1 MRQLTPEEA
10 QVLRRLYLAYP
21 ASIGS
26 VDLQRDLKG
35 KLADDPKK
43 IRLVVKALIREG
55 YAEMVRD
62 LGRSYDVM
70 ITLPGVEYLR
80 HFSNV
85 HFWGEMPGR
94 SPWKTG
100 YQDGYRSQG

>member
-1 MRQLTPEEA
+1 MRKLTPDEA
-10 QVLRRLYLAYP
+10 QVLQRLYLAYP
-21 ASIGS
+21 APIGS
-26 VDLQRDLKG
+26 VDLQRELRG
-35 KLADDPKK
+35 KLAEEPKK
-43 IRLVVKALIREG
+43 IRLVVKALIKEG

-62 LGRSYDVM
+62 LGRSYEVM

-80 HFSNV
+80 QFHDV

-100 YQDGYRSQG
+100 YRDGYKSQG